1 MLEQKEHIAPPVD
14 PKRDEPKRDETRRD
28 EAPRVELEQLR
39 DKPRN
44 MQPLAIK
51 SVMERVP
58 LLLTVELGRAAIS
71 LKDLRALR
79 QGQVVAL
86 DQIVGEPLGIY
97 ANGQHLGMG
106 DVVSIGKD
114 QYGIRITAL
123 AEASDKPA
131 DPES

>member
-1 MLEQKEHIAPPVD
+1 MLEQKEHIAPVA
-14 PKRDEPKRDETRRD
+14 EPKRD

-39 DKPRN
+39 EKPRN
-44 MQPLAIK
+44 MQPIAIK

-71 LKDLRALR
+71 LKDLRGLR
-79 QGQVVAL
+79 QGQVVVL

-97 ANGQHLGMG
+97 ANGQHLGIG
-106 DVVSIGKD
+106 EVVSIGKD

-123 AEASDKPA
+123 AEPSDKPA
-131 DPES
+131 EAEA